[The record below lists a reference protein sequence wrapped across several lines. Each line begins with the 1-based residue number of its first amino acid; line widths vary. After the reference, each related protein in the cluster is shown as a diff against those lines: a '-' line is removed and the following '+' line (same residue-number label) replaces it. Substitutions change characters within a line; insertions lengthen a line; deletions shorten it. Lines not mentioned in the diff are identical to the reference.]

1 MMNYLKKVSLLLL
14 CSLFVQVASWAQQ
27 VQVSPVP
34 QSVSWGEKAF
44 ESANA
49 KYSLT
54 KAETTDAYAV
64 ALLQEKLTLAD
75 DGISLVVGKKGE
87 AAVSA
92 VEANIPETAEGY
104 YLKVDANGIIVA
116 GADNASLY
124 FGTYQ
129 GHGQAGNYNDGVE
142 LHKGLNVVATWED
155 KTWSCI
161 YYTAKTMKAWDGS
174 TNLADFSLA
183 DFPDLTIHIEGGNI
197 NGFYNAVGDDRWAHD
212 AATTG
217 CDSGHNLST
226 LATTLTK
233 AYGAY
238 WTYRNDDL
246 YYILQEA
253 QYRLYSTID
262 YFLRPIKWL
271 NGGWHFTVCNHY
283 RPGHYYYKRPVAY
296 VSYCGNS
303 WAHRKPGH
311 RPNYHA
317 HGGGHSGHNHGYRP
331 NGGGHSDHN
340 HGYRP
345 NGGGHHSKPSGNYR
359 PDNSHKPGT
368 GKGNHGSVGGAGK
381 SCPTVPLSPRQIA
394 PAASRAKAARR
405 RQ

>member
-1 MMNYLKKVSLLLL
+1 M
-14 CSLFVQVASWAQQ
+14 
-27 VQVSPVP
+27 
-34 QSVSWGEKAF
+34 SV
-44 ESANA
+44 
-49 KYSLT
+49 SLT
-54 KAETTDAYAV
+54 KICIFDIFRLNQTIICAVKEIKTRKRVRAFTEYKPLELTTMKRRLYTLV
-64 ALLQEKLTLAD
+64 LTVSLAL
-75 DGISLVVGKKGE
+75 
-87 AAVSA
+87 
-92 VEANIPETAEGY
+92 
-104 YLKVDANGIIVA
+104 
-116 GADNASLY
+116 
-124 FGTYQ
+124 
-129 GHGQAGNYNDGVE
+129 
-142 LHKGLNVVATWED
+142 GLNAMPYSVAREQALYLTD
-155 KTWSCI
+155 KMAYELRLNSWQ
-161 YYTAKTMKAWDGS
+161 YEQVYQ
-174 TNLADFSLA
+174 TNLDYFLS
-183 DFPDLTIHIEGGNI
+183 I
-197 NGFYNAVGDDRWAHD
+197 
-212 AATTG
+212 
-217 CDSGHNLST
+217 DSEPQ
-226 LATTLTK
+226 

-303 WAHRKPGH
+303 WVHRKPGH

-368 GKGNHGSVGGAGK
+368 GKGNHGSVGGGSHNKPGK
-381 SCPTVPLSPRQIA
+381 GGST
-394 PAASRAKAARR
+394 ASRPNFGGGNRGTVTARPSSTPNR
-405 RQ
+405 TLSGNLSKRSNSGNRSTRLSSSSPSRGSRTINTNTGRSSLRSL

>member
-1 MMNYLKKVSLLLL
+1 MKRRLYTLVLTVSL
-14 CSLFVQVASWAQQ
+14 
-27 VQVSPVP
+27 
-34 QSVSWGEKAF
+34 
-44 ESANA
+44 
-49 KYSLT
+49 
-54 KAETTDAYAV
+54 
-64 ALLQEKLTLAD
+64 AL
-75 DGISLVVGKKGE
+75 
-87 AAVSA
+87 
-92 VEANIPETAEGY
+92 
-104 YLKVDANGIIVA
+104 
-116 GADNASLY
+116 
-124 FGTYQ
+124 
-129 GHGQAGNYNDGVE
+129 
-142 LHKGLNVVATWED
+142 GLNAMPYSVAREQALYLTD
-155 KTWSCI
+155 KMAYELRLNSWQ
-161 YYTAKTMKAWDGS
+161 YEQVYQ
-174 TNLADFSLA
+174 TNLDYFLS
-183 DFPDLTIHIEGGNI
+183 I
-197 NGFYNAVGDDRWAHD
+197 
-212 AATTG
+212 
-217 CDSGHNLST
+217 DSEPQ
-226 LATTLTK
+226 

-368 GKGNHGSVGGAGK
+368 GKGNHGSVGGGSHNKPGK
-381 SCPTVPLSPRQIA
+381 GGST
-394 PAASRAKAARR
+394 ASRPNFCGGNRGTVTARPSSTPSR
-405 RQ
+405 GLSGNLSQRSNSGNRSTRLSSSSPSRGSRTINTNTGRSSLRSL

>member
-1 MMNYLKKVSLLLL
+1 MKRRLYTLVLTVSL
-14 CSLFVQVASWAQQ
+14 
-27 VQVSPVP
+27 
-34 QSVSWGEKAF
+34 
-44 ESANA
+44 
-49 KYSLT
+49 
-54 KAETTDAYAV
+54 
-64 ALLQEKLTLAD
+64 AL
-75 DGISLVVGKKGE
+75 
-87 AAVSA
+87 
-92 VEANIPETAEGY
+92 
-104 YLKVDANGIIVA
+104 
-116 GADNASLY
+116 
-124 FGTYQ
+124 
-129 GHGQAGNYNDGVE
+129 
-142 LHKGLNVVATWED
+142 GLNAMPYSVAREQALYLTD
-155 KTWSCI
+155 KMAYELRLNSWQ
-161 YYTAKTMKAWDGS
+161 YEQVYQ
-174 TNLADFSLA
+174 TNLDYFLS
-183 DFPDLTIHIEGGNI
+183 I
-197 NGFYNAVGDDRWAHD
+197 
-212 AATTG
+212 
-217 CDSGHNLST
+217 DSEPQ
-226 LATTLTK
+226 

-246 YYILQEA
+246 YYILQEE

-368 GKGNHGSVGGAGK
+368 GKGNHGSVGGGSHNKPGK
-381 SCPTVPLSPRQIA
+381 GGSTVSRPNFGGGNRGTVTARPSSTPSRGLSGNLSQRSNTGNRSTRLSSSSP
-394 PAASRAKAARR
+394 SRGSRTINTNTGR
-405 RQ
+405 SSLRSL

>member
-1 MMNYLKKVSLLLL
+1 M
-14 CSLFVQVASWAQQ
+14 
-27 VQVSPVP
+27 
-34 QSVSWGEKAF
+34 SV
-44 ESANA
+44 
-49 KYSLT
+49 SLT
-54 KAETTDAYAV
+54 KICIFDIFRLNQTIICAVKEIKTRKRVRAFTEYKPLELTTMKRRLYTLV
-64 ALLQEKLTLAD
+64 LTVSLAL
-75 DGISLVVGKKGE
+75 
-87 AAVSA
+87 
-92 VEANIPETAEGY
+92 
-104 YLKVDANGIIVA
+104 
-116 GADNASLY
+116 
-124 FGTYQ
+124 
-129 GHGQAGNYNDGVE
+129 
-142 LHKGLNVVATWED
+142 GLNAMPYSVAREQALYLTD
-155 KTWSCI
+155 KMAYELRLNSWQ
-161 YYTAKTMKAWDGS
+161 YEQVYQ
-174 TNLADFSLA
+174 TNLDYFLS
-183 DFPDLTIHIEGGNI
+183 I
-197 NGFYNAVGDDRWAHD
+197 
-212 AATTG
+212 
-217 CDSGHNLST
+217 DSEPQ
-226 LATTLTK
+226 

-271 NGGWHFTVCNHY
+271 KGGWHFTVCNHY

-331 NGGGHSDHN
+331 NGGGHSSHN

-368 GKGNHGSVGGAGK
+368 GKGNHGSVGGGSHNKPGK
-381 SCPTVPLSPRQIA
+381 GGST
-394 PAASRAKAARR
+394 ASRPNFGGGNRGTVTARPSSTPSRGLSGNLSQRSNTGNRSTRLSSSSPSRGSRTINTNTGR
-405 RQ
+405 RSLRSL